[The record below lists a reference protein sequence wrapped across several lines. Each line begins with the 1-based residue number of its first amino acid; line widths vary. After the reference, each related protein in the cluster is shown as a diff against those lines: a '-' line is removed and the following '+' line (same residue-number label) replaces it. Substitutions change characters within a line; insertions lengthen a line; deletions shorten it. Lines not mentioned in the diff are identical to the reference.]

1 MGLANCCLIFSAFV
15 TILIAIIFGFYFNQV
30 IPEGMPA
37 DQERGLRVIGVSFQI
52 ISFLTYTSSLMGIGG
67 SPIENEK
74 WLHKQMEMKVA
85 DEEKFMEIQD
95 DKIANVPVRIYTP
108 KTLDAGKKSTG
119 VVYLHGGGWTIG
131 SVGLFH
137 PLSYRLAKEANVVL
151 ISVDYRLAP
160 KHTFPAHF
168 DDCYAVIKTLLAT
181 GDKYGIDTNRL
192 VVAGDSAGGNL
203 ATAVSLKL
211 RDKGKQLPAAQILIY
226 PAVQFMD
233 FSLPSFKKQST
244 AFLSTHKTATFWSYY
259 MTGTPD
265 MASTFLADN
274 HSMHLRNTKYSSYIG
289 IEDKG
294 KRQPQI
300 KPLDGIPKVVLDALT
315 DYRAS
320 PLMADNL
327 KGLPKTLLITCEFD
341 VLKDEGVFYK
351 ARLQDA
357 GVKVTY
363 YNYMSYHGFFG
374 TQNDPTFTTEEF
386 NRALQGILDY
396 LKEL

>member
-1 MGLANCCLIFSAFV
+1 MANCCLIFSAFV
-15 TILIAIIFGFYFNQV
+15 AILIAIIFGLYFNSI
-30 IPEGMPA
+30 IPEGLPA
-37 DQERGLRVIGVSFQI
+37 DQERGLRMCGLCFQI
-52 ISFLTYTSSLMGIGG
+52 FGFLSHTASLFGIGD

-74 WLHKQMEMKVA
+74 WIHKWLPNKV
-85 DEEKFMEIQD
+85 DDPEKFLEIQD
-95 DKIANVPVRIYTP
+95 DMIANIPVRIYKP
-108 KTLDAGKKSTG
+108 KHLLSDAGKKSTG

-131 SVGLFH
+131 SVDMYH
-137 PLSYRLAKEANVVL
+137 PLTYRLAKEANVVL
-151 ISVDYRLAP
+151 ISVEYRLAP
-160 KHTFPAHF
+160 KHTFPAQFH
-168 DDCYAVIKTLLAT
+168 DCYAVVKTLLAT

-203 ATAVSLKL
+203 ATAVALKL
-211 RDKGKQLPAAQILIY
+211 RDEGKRLAAQVLVY
-226 PAVQFMD
+226 PVLQFMD

-244 AFLSTHKTATFWSYY
+244 TFLTTHKVAECWSYY
-259 MTGTPD
+259 MTGTPV
-265 MASTFLADN
+265 MASSFLAHN

-320 PLMADNL
+320 PLMADNV
-327 KGLPKTLLITCEFD
+327 KGLPKTLLLTCEFD
-341 VLKDEGVFYK
+341 ILKDEAVLYK

-357 GVKVTY
+357 GVKVTH
-363 YNYMSYHGFFG
+363 YNYMTYHAFLMV
-374 TQNDPTFTTEEF
+374 QKDPLFVTEEF
-386 NRALQGILDY
+386 NQAFRDIVDY